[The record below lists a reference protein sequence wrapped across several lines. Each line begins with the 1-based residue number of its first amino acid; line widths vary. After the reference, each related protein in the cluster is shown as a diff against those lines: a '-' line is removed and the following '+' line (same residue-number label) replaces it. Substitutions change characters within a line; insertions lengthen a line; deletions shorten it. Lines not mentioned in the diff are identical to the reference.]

1 MDRLSKEYRYIII
14 DSAPL
19 EAAADANIIATMSD
33 GAVFVVRNEYTS
45 RKLIRNSIQQL
56 ERIHCKLLG
65 VVLNRES
72 VSSKSYGKYG
82 YYGYDGYYGGNRE
95 EK

>member
-1 MDRLSKEYRYIII
+1 MTLQNFTQKSQ
-14 DSAPL
+14 
-19 EAAADANIIATMSD
+19 EAVQEAQNLA
-33 GAVFVVRNEYTS
+33 
-45 RKLIRNSIQQL
+45 IRNNHQQL
-56 ERIHCKLLG
+56 EQIHCKLLG

-95 EK
+95 DK